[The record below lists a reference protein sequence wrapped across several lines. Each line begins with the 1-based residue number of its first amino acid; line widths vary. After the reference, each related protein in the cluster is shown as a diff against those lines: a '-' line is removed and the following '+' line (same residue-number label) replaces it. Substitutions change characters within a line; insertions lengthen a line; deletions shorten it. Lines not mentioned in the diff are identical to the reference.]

1 MTDKNENTKQ
11 FISKAAGVARRAGEV
26 TANGLR
32 ATTDVVARNEI
43 GIANGAQSV
52 MRVAGTG
59 VDLGGRGLATGA
71 KAVKDGVQ
79 KNRSLAADAVRGAL
93 SGGPNAGKLGKALG
107 LVAWGTTHV
116 LGKSVELAAG
126 GTAIVAK
133 GVAVAG
139 RATSKHSTGVGG
151 AVGGLVRGSAE
162 VTSNAIDSA
171 ALSKSRIEEMRAE
184 LKRLG
189 MLDARRGNLR
199 MQQIEVA
206 QRARRKPQLLDL
218 LLIGG
223 VSLTDM
229 LRDPSNVPPEV
240 EQAFRLAYPGLASNE
255 TFSHAIGRMDAGEL
269 VGFVSG
275 VKGKL
280 FEIELVDQM
289 NRGGLP
295 DGYHAEMATSAT
307 QPGWDLRV
315 TGPDGQLADLLQA
328 KATESADYVQQ
339 ALVRYPDI
347 DITTT
352 SEVHAQMVARGL
364 SEHVHNSGISEASL
378 QAKVEAAAHGA
389 HGFDLGD
396 LAPSSIALGVVA
408 LSVFMGKRGSLREM
422 GSEFGTR
429 VGRGAVSGAGAK
441 AVMIATQTWWL
452 GLIVGVGSGWLA
464 NQGRNKRETYDQLAS
479 ALKLMRTREQAA
491 PARLGFA
498 G

>member
-1 MTDKNENTKQ
+1 MTDKKDSTKQ
-11 FISKAAGVARRAGEV
+11 SIGKAAGVARRAGEM
-26 TANGLR
+26 TANGIR
-32 ATTDVVARNEI
+32 ATTNVVTRHEES
-43 GIANGAQSV
+43 IANGAQGIV
-52 MRVAGTG
+52 RAAGVG
-59 VDLGGRGLATGA
+59 VDLAGRGLEVGA
-71 KAVKDGVQ
+71 KAVKDGLQ
-79 KNRSLAADAVRGAL
+79 NNRSRAANAVRGAVA
-93 SGGPNAGKLGKALG
+93 GGPNAGKLRKTLG
-107 LVAWGTTHV
+107 LLVWGTTHV
-116 LGKSVELAAG
+116 IGKSVEIAAG
-126 GTAIVAK
+126 GTAIVGK
-133 GVAVAG
+133 GVAATG
-139 RATSKHSTGVGG
+139 RATSNHSAGVGG
-151 AVGGLVRGSAE
+151 AVGGIVRGSAE
-162 VTSNAIDSA
+162 GTSNAIDSA
-171 ALSKSRIEEMRAE
+171 ALSKSRIEEMRSE

-199 MQQIEVA
+199 MQQIEDA

-223 VSLTDM
+223 ISLGDM
-229 LRDPSNVPPEV
+229 VRDPSRIPPEV
-240 EQAFRLAYPGLASNE
+240 EDAFRLAYPGLASNE
-255 TFSHAIGRMDAGEL
+255 TFAHAVGRMDSSEL
-269 VGFVSG
+269 LGFVSG

-280 FEIELVDQM
+280 FEIELVEQM
-289 NRGGLP
+289 NSGGLP

-364 SEHVHNSGISEASL
+364 SEHVHNSGISEAAL

-441 AVMIATQTWWL
+441 VVMIATQTWWL

-464 NQGRNKRETYDQLAS
+464 NHGRNKRETYDQLAS
-479 ALKLMRTREQAA
+479 ALKLMRTRELAA
-491 PARLGFA
+491 PGRLGFA
-498 G
+498 A

>member
-1 MTDKNENTKQ
+1 VIDTNENGKQ
-11 FISKAAGVARRAGEV
+11 SIGKIVSVARSASEM
-26 TANGLR
+26 TANGIR
-32 ATTDVVARNEI
+32 ATTDVVTRHEES
-43 GIANGAQSV
+43 IANGAQGV
-52 MRVAGTG
+52 VRVAGAG
-59 VDLGGRGLATGA
+59 VDLAGRGLATGA
-71 KAVKDGVQ
+71 KAVKDSVQ
-79 KNRSLAADAVRGAL
+79 YNRSQAADAVRGAL
-93 SGGPNAGKLGKALG
+93 AGGANAGKLRKALG
-107 LVAWGTTHV
+107 FLAWGTTHV

-133 GVAVAG
+133 GVAATG
-139 RATSKHSTGVGG
+139 RATSNHSAGVGG
-151 AVGGLVRGSAE
+151 AVGGLVRGSVE
-162 VTSNAIDSA
+162 VTSNAVDSA

-189 MLDARRGNLR
+189 MLDARRGNMR
-199 MQQIEVA
+199 MQQIEES

-223 VSLTDM
+223 VSVADM
-229 LRDPSNVPPEV
+229 VRDPSNIPPEV
-240 EQAFRLAYPGLASNE
+240 EQAFRLAYPGLALNE
-255 TFSHAIGRMDAGEL
+255 TFSHVVGRMNIDEL

-280 FEIELVDQM
+280 FELELVDQM
-289 NRGGLP
+289 NHGGLP

-364 SEHVHNSGISEASL
+364 SEHVHNSSISETAL
-378 QAKVEAAAHGA
+378 QAKIEEAAHSA
-389 HGFDLGD
+389 HGFDLSD

-408 LSVFMGKRGSLREM
+408 LSVFMGKSGSLREM

-441 AVMIATQTWWL
+441 VIMVTTQTWWL

-479 ALKLMRTREQAA
+479 ALKLMRTRELAA
-491 PARLGFA
+491 ASQLGFA